1 MKVVVGL
8 GNPGEKYVK
17 TRHNIGFMVVDK
29 LVKEYRA
36 VYAKNRFDATIHE
49 CFIEGE
55 KVLFVKPQT
64 FMNLSGE
71 AVKKII
77 GKYGC
82 QIDEILVVL
91 DDSALP
97 LGKIRV
103 RGHGGSSGHKGLK
116 SVMDCLGNAGFPRLK
131 IGIGGCPSERK
142 KEFVLSPFTD
152 EEGDTIENALNKAC
166 KAIDVWFAKGITDC
180 MNMFN

>member
-1 MKVVVGL
+1 MKVVIGL

-29 LVKEYRA
+29 LVKEYKA
-36 VYAKNRFDATIHE
+36 VNAKNSFDATIYE

-77 GKYGC
+77 KKYGC

-91 DDSALP
+91 DDSDLP

-103 RGHGGSSGHKGLK
+103 RERGGSSGHKGLK
-116 SVMDCLGNAGFPRLK
+116 SVMDCLGSAGFPRLK
-131 IGIGGCPSERK
+131 IGIGGCLSERK
-142 KEFVLSPFTD
+142 KEFVLSPFTG
-152 EEGDTIENALNKAC
+152 EEGETIDNALNKAC
-166 KAIDVWFAKGITDC
+166 KAIDVWFTKGITDC